1 MKIQVVKSKVN
12 RLDWH
17 PSWKVRGM
25 TLIELAI
32 VVVIAAVLAAIAY
45 PSYQQ
50 YVVRANRSEAQQW
63 MLDIANREEEYF
75 LNTRSYGNMTELA
88 VNVPERIGRYYDV
101 TVAVNNSVSP
111 QTYTITAAPKVG
123 TAQADDGTLTL
134 NEQGMKTPADKWK

>member
-1 MKIQVVKSKVN
+1 
-12 RLDWH
+12 
-17 PSWKVRGM
+17 M

-88 VNVPERIGRYYDV
+88 VNVPERISCYYDV

-111 QTYTITAAPKVG
+111 QTYTITATPKVS